1 MAASR
6 PLADDAGFDAGGS
19 AAVLTEAVSTPG
31 GWGVRPRP
39 ATHAESIAQPAAATP
54 TASAPTEPVATV
66 PTALAPTE
74 PVSPVPTAVE
84 PRAAEDVTAE
94 PTTPKRAP
102 AKKKTPARKKS
113 KRARPGEKAA
123 ALIVADAERG
133 DLIAGADEAGR
144 GCLAGPLVAAAVLLE
159 PVRMIPLIEH
169 DEGPKRDR
177 RPPRVLN
184 GLMRLDDSKK
194 VPKHLREDLAAA
206 VLEHAVAVAVVVRS
220 PATLDR
226 DGLHRSNLAMLGE
239 ALDRVDRPG
248 ALLLS
253 DGFQVPVR
261 GGKLRSEAV
270 IGGDGRS
277 AAIAAAS
284 IIAKTV
290 RDQLMRG
297 AAHERWP
304 EHGFDEHVGYATST
318 HHQAIR
324 TAGITAI
331 HRRSFASLAYEGA
344 PEAH

>member
-1 MAASR
+1 MAASK
-6 PLADDAGFDAGGS
+6 PHDEPAGLPAGAG
-19 AAVLTEAVSTPG
+19 AALLTEAVSTPG
-31 GWGVRPRP
+31 GWGVRPKP
-39 ATHAESIAQPAAATP
+39 VAGAAVATHAPPAGSAPRVPAAVSAARAPAAA
-54 TASAPTEPVATV
+54 S
-66 PTALAPTE
+66 
-74 PVSPVPTAVE
+74 
-84 PRAAEDVTAE
+84 
-94 PTTPKRAP
+94 KAP
-102 AKKKTPARKKS
+102 AAKKTAATKKTAAKKQTKKKST
-113 KRARPGEKAA
+113 RARPGEKAA
-123 ALIVADAERG
+123 RLIELDASRG

-159 PVRMIPLIEH
+159 PVKMIPLIEH

-206 VLEHAVAVAVVVRS
+206 VLEHAVAVAVIVRS

-253 DGFQVPVR
+253 DGFKVPVR
-261 GGKLRSEAV
+261 GGSDRSEAV

-284 IIAKTV
+284 VIAKTV

-297 AAHERWP
+297 AAHDRWP
-304 EHGFDEHVGYATST
+304 DHGFDEHVGYATST
-318 HHQAIR
+318 HHDAIR

-331 HRRSFASLAYEGA
+331 HRRSFASIAYEGA

>member
-1 MAASR
+1 M
-6 PLADDAGFDAGGS
+6 
-19 AAVLTEAVSTPG
+19 LTEEVSTPG
-31 GWGVRPRP
+31 GWGVKPKVADALRPPGAAAP
-39 ATHAESIAQPAAATP
+39 AAPVEQPLSAPLEVAPAAPMEPPGSAPVPAAGAAATKR
-54 TASAPTEPVATV
+54 SAAATKKS
-66 PTALAPTE
+66 AAK
-74 PVSPVPTAVE
+74 
-84 PRAAEDVTAE
+84 PR
-94 PTTPKRAP
+94 
-102 AKKKTPARKKS
+102 KKKKS
-113 KRARPGEKAA
+113 TRARPGEKAA
-123 ALIVADAERG
+123 TLIVADAERG
-133 DLIAGADEAGR
+133 DLVAGADEAGR

-159 PVRMIPLIEH
+159 PVRMISLIEH

-194 VPKHLREDLAAA
+194 VPKHLREELAAA
-206 VLEHAVAVAVVVRS
+206 VLEHAVAVAVIVRS

-253 DGFQVPVR
+253 DGFKVPVR
-261 GGKLRSEAV
+261 GRNDRSEAV

-284 IIAKTV
+284 VIAKTV
-290 RDQLMRG
+290 RDRLMRG

-318 HHQAIR
+318 HHDAIR
-324 TAGITAI
+324 TSGITAI
-331 HRRSFASLAYEGA
+331 HRRSFASVAYEGA
-344 PEAH
+344 PEAR

>member
-1 MAASR
+1 MRPQTPAA
-6 PLADDAGFDAGGS
+6 PAPP
-19 AAVLTEAVSTPG
+19 AAVAPTV
-31 GWGVRPRP
+31 
-39 ATHAESIAQPAAATP
+39 AAAT
-54 TASAPTEPVATV
+54 ASAKTKKP
-66 PTALAPTE
+66 
-74 PVSPVPTAVE
+74 
-84 PRAAEDVTAE
+84 AAEKPASKK
-94 PTTPKRAP
+94 PA
-102 AKKKTPARKKS
+102 AKKPARKKVS

-123 ALIVADAERG
+123 ALISADAARG
-133 DLIAGADEAGR
+133 DLVAGADEAGR

-159 PVRMIPLIEH
+159 PVRLIPLIEH
-169 DEGPKRDR
+169 DEGPKRSR

-194 VPKHLREDLAAA
+194 VPKHLREELAAA

-239 ALDRVDRPG
+239 ALDRVDRSG

-253 DGFQVPVR
+253 DGFTVPVR
-261 GGKLRSEAV
+261 GATGRSEAV

-284 IIAKTV
+284 VIAKTV
-290 RDQLMRG
+290 RDRLMRG
-297 AAHERWP
+297 AAHDRWP

-318 HHQAIR
+318 HHAAIQ

-331 HRRSFASLAYEGA
+331 HRRSFASVAYEGA